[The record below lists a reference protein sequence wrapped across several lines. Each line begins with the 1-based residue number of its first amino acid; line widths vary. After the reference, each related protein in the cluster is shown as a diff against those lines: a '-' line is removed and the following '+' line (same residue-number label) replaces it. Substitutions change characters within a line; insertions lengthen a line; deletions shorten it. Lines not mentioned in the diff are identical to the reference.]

1 MSDHIF
7 KQFDK
12 ELKALKD
19 KLLLMAAKV
28 EERLSDAIRSL
39 VQRDQELA
47 KRTTES
53 DRDINRLEMEVDEL
67 AVKMIALRQPA
78 ARDLRFITTALKIV
92 TDLERCG
99 DLAVNIAERA
109 VALNEDEQLKPYI
122 DLPKMAG
129 EAQQLLKDALD
140 AFVNGDADK
149 ATSVL
154 ERDQMVDDLFVQI
167 FRELITYMM
176 QDPRTITRA
185 IGLIF
190 VAKHLERV
198 ADHATNLA
206 EQAIFLAKGKDVR
219 HVHTT

>member
-1 MSDHIF
+1 VSDHIF

-39 VQRDQELA
+39 VQRDMELA

-198 ADHATNLA
+198 ADHATNIA

>member
-154 ERDQMVDDLFVQI
+154 ERDQMVDNLFVQI

-198 ADHATNLA
+198 ADHATNIA

>member
-12 ELKALKD
+12 ELKTLKD

-28 EERLSDAIRSL
+28 EERLSDAIRAM
-39 VQRDQELA
+39 VERDQDLA

-78 ARDLRFITTALKIV
+78 ARDLRFITTAPKIV

-122 DLPKMAG
+122 DLPKMADL
-129 EAQQLLKDALD
+129 ALTLLKDALD

-149 ATSVL
+149 ANGVL
-154 ERDQMVDDLFVQI
+154 ERDNMVDKLFVQI

-198 ADHATNLA
+198 ADHATNIA
-206 EQAIFLAKGKDVR
+206 EQAIFLAKGKDIR
-219 HVHTT
+219 HMHTQ

>member
-1 MSDHIF
+1 VSDHIF

-39 VQRDQELA
+39 VQRDMGLA

-198 ADHATNLA
+198 ADHATNIA

>member
-1 MSDHIF
+1 MNDHIF
-7 KQFDK
+7 KQFDR
-12 ELKALKD
+12 ELKMLKD

-28 EERLSDAIRSL
+28 EERLADSVRSL
-39 VQRDQELA
+39 VMRDQDLA

-53 DRDINRLEMEVDEL
+53 DRDINRLEMEIDEL
-67 AVKMIALRQPA
+67 CVKIVALRQPA

-109 VALNEDEQLKPYI
+109 VELNSDEQLKPYI
-122 DLPKMAG
+122 DLPKLSESTQSM
-129 EAQQLLKDALD
+129 LKDALD

-149 ATSVL
+149 ATAVL
-154 ERDQMVDDLFVQI
+154 ERDHHVDELFVQI

-176 QDPRTITRA
+176 QDPRTIQRA

-198 ADHATNLA
+198 ADHATNIA
-206 EQAIFLAKGKDVR
+206 EQAIYLAKGKDVR

>member
-1 MSDHIF
+1 LNDHIF
-7 KQFDK
+7 KQFDR
-12 ELKALKD
+12 ELKTLKD

-28 EERLSDAIRSL
+28 EERLADSVRCL
-39 VQRDQELA
+39 VQRDQDLA

-67 AVKMIALRQPA
+67 CVKIIALRQPA

-109 VALNEDEQLKPYI
+109 VELNSDEQLKPYI
-122 DLPKMAG
+122 DLPKMS
-129 EAQQLLKDALD
+129 EATQAMLKDALD

-149 ATSVL
+149 ANSVL
-154 ERDQMVDDLFVQI
+154 ERDGKVDELFVQI

-176 QDPRTITRA
+176 QDPRTIQRA

-198 ADHATNLA
+198 ADHATNIA
-206 EQAIFLAKGKDVR
+206 EQAIYLAKGKDVR

>member
-39 VQRDQELA
+39 VQRDMGLA

-198 ADHATNLA
+198 ADHATNIA

>member
-39 VQRDQELA
+39 VQRDMELA

-198 ADHATNLA
+198 ADHATNIA

>member
-1 MSDHIF
+1 MRDHIF

-28 EERLSDAIRSL
+28 EERLSDAIRAL

-198 ADHATNLA
+198 ADHATNIA

>member
-198 ADHATNLA
+198 ADHACNLA
-206 EQAIFLAKGKDVR
+206 EMIVFLVEGKDVR
-219 HVHTT
+219 HSAWS

>member
-198 ADHATNLA
+198 ADHATNIA

>member
-129 EAQQLLKDALD
+129 EVQQLLKDALD

-198 ADHATNLA
+198 ADHATNIA

>member
-1 MSDHIF
+1 VSDHIF

-12 ELKALKD
+12 ELKTLKD

-28 EERLSDAIRSL
+28 EERLSDAIRAM
-39 VQRDQELA
+39 VERDQDLA

-122 DLPKMAG
+122 DLPKMADL
-129 EAQQLLKDALD
+129 ALTLLKDALD

-149 ATSVL
+149 ANGVL
-154 ERDQMVDDLFVQI
+154 ERDNMVDKLFVQI

-198 ADHATNLA
+198 ADHATNIA
-206 EQAIFLAKGKDVR
+206 EQAIFLAKGKDIR
-219 HVHTT
+219 HMHTQ